1 MELLLFIGIGLIILG
16 SLSGIAI
23 YIDTF
28 VNKANVTTLWWLF
41 ALCIIG
47 GSIFYNWAD
56 KSSMGIIYSSYVLML
71 LGAASA
77 ITIFLSETGLFEH
90 DEKTTL
96 WVFFLICLPLGAIGI
111 SYETILI
118 Y

>member
-1 MELLLFIGIGLIILG
+1 MELLVFLGIGLIVLG

-28 VNKANVTTLWWLF
+28 VNKANTTTLWWLF

-47 GSIFYNWAD
+47 GTVFSIWAD
-56 KSSMGIIYSSYVLML
+56 KSSMGIIYSSYVLVL

-77 ITIFLSETGLFEH
+77 VTIFLSETGLFEH

-96 WVFFLICLPLGAIGI
+96 WVFFLVCMPLGAVGI
-111 SYETILI
+111 SFESSLI
-118 Y
+118 F